1 MQKPVVIALIRL
13 RDRRVLLRFG
23 SGNLEIDVLHGL
35 QKLVAQHLF
44 ACIHGQIQLES
55 TCVRNGEP
63 VAEERS
69 EKGVRRQGKGSRGAA
84 VREQGIWGS
93 PG

>member
-1 MQKPVVIALIRL
+1 MKEPEVIALISL
-13 RDRRVLLRFG
+13 RDRRVLCRFG

-55 TCVRNGEP
+55 TCVCNGEP
-63 VAEERS
+63 VA
-69 EKGVRRQGKGSRGAA
+69 KGKQRARCQKVGQPRGSREAA
-84 VREQGIWGS
+84 RYLGIS
-93 PG
+93 S